1 MGGNELYSERLATEL
16 HQRGHDV
23 TVYTTVADGERNTP
37 FDVREFQNA
46 VPEEFG
52 YFAWP
57 GIFRPKILRELRSFD
72 AVHAVNASMF
82 SAVVGAI
89 AKTLSGSTRTVLTTT
104 YHSPR
109 VQTHQTLKRIYDQF
123 LLQRVLEQYD
133 RLIVSSKFELQE
145 LDRSFDLSDC
155 QIDRLDIPPI
165 TDTEPL
171 KMNGPNNTAES
182 TEILYVGRLDSHKGV
197 NELLQA
203 IEQLRVSGGSVHC
216 IVVGEQERWYEWPD
230 EIADIVDQNEE
241 AFEFTGFISE
251 QELADTYATSDALV
265 LPSEYETYGQV
276 VVEALNYGTPVV
288 MTPVGIGP
296 ERIEDGYNGVIYDP
310 NEANSLVNALQQIR
324 KDDGERLNKN
334 AKESVSDLSWTEVV
348 NHLENIYCGE

>member
-1 MGGNELYSERLATEL
+1 
-16 HQRGHDV
+16 
-23 TVYTTVADGERNTP
+23 
-37 FDVREFQNA
+37 
-46 VPEEFG
+46 
-52 YFAWP
+52 
-57 GIFRPKILRELRSFD
+57 
-72 AVHAVNASMF
+72 
-82 SAVVGAI
+82 
-89 AKTLSGSTRTVLTTT
+89 
-104 YHSPR
+104 
-109 VQTHQTLKRIYDQF
+109 
-123 LLQRVLEQYD
+123 
-133 RLIVSSKFELQE
+133 
-145 LDRSFDLSDC
+145 
-155 QIDRLDIPPI
+155 
-165 TDTEPL
+165 
-171 KMNGPNNTAES
+171 MNGPNNTAES

-203 IEQLRVSGGSVHC
+203 IEQLRVSGGSVRC